1 MHERL
6 PVSSCE
12 HQIAREAQNMTISL
26 TPRLRRNGID
36 DWPIDIRQDDEGVYY
51 KMDHELA
58 RVVRGLSNESSS
70 Q

>member
-1 MHERL
+1 
-6 PVSSCE
+6 
-12 HQIAREAQNMTISL
+12 MTISL